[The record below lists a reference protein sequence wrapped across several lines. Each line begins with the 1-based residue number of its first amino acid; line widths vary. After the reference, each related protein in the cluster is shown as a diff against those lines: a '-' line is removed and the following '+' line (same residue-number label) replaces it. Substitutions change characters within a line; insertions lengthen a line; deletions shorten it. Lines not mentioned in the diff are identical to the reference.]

1 MNTNIKIL
9 NKTLADLIQEHI
21 KTIIH
26 PGQVGFIPR
35 MMGCYNVQKSINV
48 IHHIINLKEKIYMV
62 ISLNPEKAF
71 DKIQHPLILKF
82 LEKSVIQCSYI
93 NSVKVIYSNLVANI
107 QKKKLIRKSL
117 EHMGTGEYFLNKTPI
132 VNTLIY

>member
-107 QKKKLIRKSL
+107 QKKKI
-117 EHMGTGEYFLNKTPI
+117 
-132 VNTLIY
+132 NTEES